1 MNRITFDPS
10 EGPTPEQQAAETAAL
25 EQGEKLINAQNED
38 KARAYEQVDA
48 GNEDVS
54 LIGGKFKSQDDLLKA
69 YNELQSKLGKAN
81 ESTDEDGSEE
91 EGVQA
96 EGEQEE
102 EEVLEEKVEVSEN
115 IRKFVEINDRFEKN
129 GGSVTEED
137 FESLSQMSSKDLLDT
152 YFKYHATQ
160 VAQAKQ
166 TAATND
172 QLSQIR
178 ESVGGDDAYA
188 SMIEWAGSALS
199 EAETEQF
206 NSVIN
211 SNNAAAIGYAVE
223 ALNNRYRT
231 NEGYEAPLVTGKK
244 ASNSKKAFRS
254 QAELA
259 RAIADPRYSSDPAYR
274 MDVEE
279 KLARSGDLL

>member
-38 KARAYEQVDA
+38 KARSYDQVDA

-91 EGVQA
+91 EGVQT
-96 EGEQEE
+96 EGEQE

-199 EAETEQF
+199 EAEADQF

-259 RAIADPRYSSDPAYR
+259 RAIADPRYSSDPAFR

>member
-25 EQGEKLINAQNED
+25 EQGEKLAQAEAED
-38 KARAYEQVDA
+38 KERIFNNADA
-48 GNEDVS
+48 ENEDVA

-69 YNELQSKLGKAN
+69 YNELQKKLGSDTPSEESDSSEEPTEPSEEESKEEEPADAGVRKFFEIN
-81 ESTDEDGSEE
+81 ERFESNGGKVTDEDLDTLTSMSSEE
-91 EGVQA
+91 
-96 EGEQEE
+96 
-102 EEVLEEKVEVSEN
+102 
-115 IRKFVEINDRFEKN
+115 
-129 GGSVTEED
+129 
-137 FESLSQMSSKDLLDT
+137 LLDT
-152 YFKYHATQ
+152 YFKY
-160 VAQAKQ
+160 QAKASEASKKAVA
-166 TAATND
+166 TAKE
-172 QLSQIR
+172 LKSIR
-178 ESVGGDDAYA
+178 DSVGGDDAYGA
-188 SMIEWAGSALS
+188 MIEWAGSNLS

-211 SNNAAAIGYAVE
+211 SNNAAAIGFAVE
-223 ALNNRYRT
+223 SLNNKFRAQ
-231 NEGYEAPLVTGKK
+231 EGYEAPLVTGKK

-259 RAIADPRYSSDPAYR
+259 RAIADPRYSTDPAFR